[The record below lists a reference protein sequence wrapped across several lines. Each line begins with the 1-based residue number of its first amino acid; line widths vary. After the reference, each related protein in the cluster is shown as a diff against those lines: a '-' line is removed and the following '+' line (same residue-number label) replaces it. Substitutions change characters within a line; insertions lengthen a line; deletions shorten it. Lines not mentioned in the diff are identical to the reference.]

1 MLDVIITVL
10 LYFNYT
16 FYSLQL
22 YGAMIAKEPTAIAKV
37 TGYRKKLLM
46 HIYVKS
52 LILKIS
58 NLLYQS

>member
-1 MLDVIITVL
+1 MLDVIITIL
-10 LYFNYT
+10 LYFN
-16 FYSLQL
+16 FFVYSLQL

-37 TGYRKKLLM
+37 TGYGEKMLM

-52 LILKIS
+52 LILNTS